1 MRFPCWRFH
10 VTHYQF
16 ISGFFSSHFPVYDA
30 MSPSLHNIMVL
41 YVAQVCC
48 PTHSFRSSRSVYFK
62 FRILRLYEHFPV
74 LKLPF
79 CRARDSLLG
88 TKPLKGWRGA
98 WIPGLCW
105 KYLSADLVTRLLW
118 PFNTCLYCI
127 TRVLHVITRVY
138 HVFSCV
144 CTRPACTVVKNS
156 DMSMFEKSSRKVGKT
171 TYL

>member
-1 MRFPCWRFH
+1 MLTHDNSPLPVLAIPNIPPELFKLFYLQVATPNISPLSLHTCEFRFH

-16 ISGFFSSHFPVYDA
+16 ISGFFSSHFLVYDA

-48 PTHSFRSSRSVYFK
+48 PAHSFRSSRSVYFK

-98 WIPGLCW
+98 
-105 KYLSADLVTRLLW
+105 
-118 PFNTCLYCI
+118 
-127 TRVLHVITRVY
+127 
-138 HVFSCV
+138 
-144 CTRPACTVVKNS
+144 
-156 DMSMFEKSSRKVGKT
+156 
-171 TYL
+171 